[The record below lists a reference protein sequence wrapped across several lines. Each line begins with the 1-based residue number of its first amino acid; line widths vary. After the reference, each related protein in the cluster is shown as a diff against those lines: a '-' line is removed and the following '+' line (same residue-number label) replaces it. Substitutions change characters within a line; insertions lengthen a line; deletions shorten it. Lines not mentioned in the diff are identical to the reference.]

1 MNRLDELKGLSK
13 HLLRL
18 IRLVAITNI
27 AIIFGSI
34 GLYRNNSNF
43 GFIMA
48 GIFLSLILDVIFIVL
63 FSKNMNAINEIGE
76 L

>member
-18 IRLVAITNI
+18 IKLVAIANV

-43 GFIMA
+43 EFIMV
-48 GIFLSLILDVIFIVL
+48 GIFLSIILDVIFIFL
-63 FSKNMNAINEIGE
+63 FSKNMNAINEIGD

>member
-18 IRLVAITNI
+18 IKLVAIANI

-34 GLYRNNSNF
+34 DLYRNNSNF
-43 GFIMA
+43 EFIMV
-48 GIFLSLILDVIFIVL
+48 GIFLSIILDVIFIFL
-63 FSKNMNAINEIGE
+63 FSKNMNAINEIGD

>member
-34 GLYRNNSNF
+34 GLYRSNSNF
-43 GFIMA
+43 EFIMA